1 MYNVY
6 YVANYIIEY
15 CNKKNIPI
23 SNLKLQKLLYFVQA
37 SFLVNK
43 NMPCFEDDFVAWDF
57 GPVVPAIYHKYK
69 SYGSS
74 NIYSYYDMPYDYF
87 KHSDALLIDEMLDS
101 CAKYSAAQ
109 LVDITHRQSPWLDA
123 YSPYHGNV
131 ISQESIKSFFA
142 EP

>member
-1 MYNVY
+1 MYDVFS
-6 YVANYIIEY
+6 VANYIIEY
-15 CNKKNIPI
+15 CNKNRIPI

-43 NMPCFEDDFVAWDF
+43 NMPCFQDDLVAWDF
-57 GPVVPAIYHKYK
+57 GPVVPAVYHKYK

-74 NIYSYYDMPYDYF
+74 NIYSYDDLPAGYF
-87 KHSDALLIDEMLDS
+87 KRGDALLIDEMLDS
-101 CAKYSAAQ
+101 CAKFSAAQ
-109 LVDITHRQSPWLDA
+109 LVDISHRQSPWLNA

-131 ISQESIKSFFA
+131 ISKGAIKSFFS